1 MSDKKTHTPQS
12 RMTLEDIYF
21 VLFRRKWMIL
31 GFSLAGIL
39 GALAVC
45 LIKPPQYKSEAE
57 LSLSA
62 LEAKPISVPGEE
74 TRPMN
79 APSEDII
86 DTEIDILK
94 SLDLAQQVVQA
105 LTPAKILA
113 GRGGGAE
120 TNDATEA
127 AYFIQR
133 RLTVESALG
142 SSVIHITFQHPDK
155 EIVQPALS
163 EIIDGYFVKH
173 FKMRGGGVFGD
184 FLTNETTRLRGELIQ
199 TEKQIQ
205 QAQSEAGV
213 ISTEDSTA
221 AYSSQ
226 ITKLRDQMSGA
237 EEELA
242 KRQAARKVLTATSG
256 EPLVRISPEQYDTY
270 RRISARLVFLNNEED
285 YFLTRQGFTEENV
298 LSRRCATR
306 LPRPKKSKPSSRK
319 NIL

>member
-120 TNDATEA
+120 TNDA
-127 AYFIQR
+127 AYFVKKG
-133 RLTVESALG
+133 LTVESTPG
-142 SSVIHITFQHPDK
+142 SSVIHITFQHPDHK
-155 EIVQPALS
+155 IVQPVLS
-163 EIIDGYFVKH
+163 EIIDGYFIK
-173 FKMRGGGVFGD
+173 
-184 FLTNETTRLRGELIQ
+184 
-199 TEKQIQ
+199 
-205 QAQSEAGV
+205 
-213 ISTEDSTA
+213 
-221 AYSSQ
+221 
-226 ITKLRDQMSGA
+226 
-237 EEELA
+237 
-242 KRQAARKVLTATSG
+242 
-256 EPLVRISPEQYDTY
+256 
-270 RRISARLVFLNNEED
+270 
-285 YFLTRQGFTEENV
+285 
-298 LSRRCATR
+298 
-306 LPRPKKSKPSSRK
+306 
-319 NIL
+319 